1 MISLTV
7 LNHVKISSDESK
19 AYIKKSRKDDDDIE
33 DTNFEISQKRFDE
46 LKIKEEF
53 ILTVTENGYGK
64 RSSSYEFR
72 ESGRGGQGIINII
85 TSERNGNV
93 AASYSVKNDDDIM
106 LITNSGQM
114 IRCKVSDIRIAGRNT
129 QGVRI
134 FKVEDDDKV
143 VSSVCLSDETEE

>member
-1 MISLTV
+1 T
-7 LNHVKISSDESK
+7 SDESK
-19 AYIKKSRKDDDDIE
+19 AYIKKSRKDDDDVE
-33 DTNFEISQKRFDE
+33 DTNFEISQKKFDE

-134 FKVEDDDKV
+134 FKVEDNDKV

>member
-1 MISLTV
+1 
-7 LNHVKISSDESK
+7 
-19 AYIKKSRKDDDDIE
+19 
-33 DTNFEISQKRFDE
+33 
-46 LKIKEEF
+46 
-53 ILTVTENGYGK
+53 TENGYGK

-134 FKVEDDDKV
+134 FKVEDNDKV

>member
-1 MISLTV
+1 LTV

>member
-1 MISLTV
+1 MTV

-19 AYIKKSRKDDDDIE
+19 AYIKKSRKDDDDVE
-33 DTNFEISQKRFDE
+33 DTNFQISQKKFDE

-134 FKVEDDDKV
+134 FKVEDNDKV

>member
-1 MISLTV
+1 M
-7 LNHVKISSDESK
+7 
-19 AYIKKSRKDDDDIE
+19 
-33 DTNFEISQKRFDE
+33 
-46 LKIKEEF
+46 
-53 ILTVTENGYGK
+53 
-64 RSSSYEFR
+64 
-72 ESGRGGQGIINII
+72 
-85 TSERNGNV
+85 

-134 FKVEDDDKV
+134 FKVEDNDTV

>member
-1 MISLTV
+1 MI
-7 LNHVKISSDESK
+7 
-19 AYIKKSRKDDDDIE
+19 DDIE
-33 DTNFEISQKRFDE
+33 DTNFEISQKKFDE
-46 LKIKEEF
+46 LKGKEEF
-53 ILTVTENGYGK
+53 ILTITENGYGK

-134 FKVEDDDKV
+134 FKVEDNDKV